1 MVKVQFKALDTECIS
16 LFLIFLQNSYWNALL
31 QKFLKQ
37 TNLFLY
43 SADFMKLIWSQN

>member
-1 MVKVQFKALDTECIS
+1 MVKVQFKALDTDIS
-16 LFLIFLQNSYWNALL
+16 LFLIFLQNSYWNAIL